1 MPLTPQDVHSKVF
14 GPTRFRRGYDEA
26 EVDAFLDEVE
36 TELLRLHR
44 EIDALRNQRGSD
56 GVAGASDALAEG
68 TQESSAGTTAGEAQ
82 AAAMSLSKDDDRR
95 ADDRRADDRGDLEQ
109 RVARTLVLAQRAAD
123 EALHDAETQ
132 AEQMRREAQAEVDRL
147 RAEAQEAAARE
158 RAQLEGE
165 RSSAQDDV
173 EQLRAFERE
182 YRTRLRAYLELQ
194 LRELDG
200 SGAAQVENR
209 PAPALPAD
217 AGAGA
222 RLAGPSGGGS
232 AAAGPSTPQH
242 PTPEHRTPEHPTP
255 EQPGEVSEAPTRAGQ
270 EHVGAYAGF
279 AVRPGT
285 AEYPAG
291 GVSDRAAGDEL
302 GHEPPRDGV

>member
-14 GPTRFRRGYDEA
+14 GPTRFRRGYDET

-44 EIDALRNQRGSD
+44 EIDALRNQLGSD
-56 GVAGASDALAEG
+56 GSGGAAGASEAVAEG
-68 TQESSAGTTAGEAQ
+68 TQDASAGTTAGEAQ
-82 AAAMSLSKDDDRR
+82 ASAMSLSKDDDRR
-95 ADDRRADDRGDLEQ
+95 ADDRRADDQGDLEQ

-200 SGAAQVENR
+200 SGSAQVENR

-217 AGAGA
+217 AGADPTPEGA
-222 RLAGPSGGGS
+222 SSGGS
-232 AAAGPSTPQH
+232 AATSPSAPQH
-242 PTPEHRTPEHPTP
+242 PTPE
-255 EQPGEVSEAPTRAGQ
+255 QLGAVGEAPTQVGQ

-279 AVRPGT
+279 AVGPGT
-285 AEYPAG
+285 ADYPAG
-291 GVSDRAAGDEL
+291 GVSGRAAGDEL
-302 GHEPPRDGV
+302 GHEPPRDGA

>member
-44 EIDALRNQRGSD
+44 EIDALRGQLGSGGD
-56 GVAGASDALAEG
+56 AGAVDAVAEG
-68 TQESSAGTTAGEAQ
+68 TQDASAMTTAGQAQ
-82 AAAMSLSKDDDRR
+82 AAATSLSK
-95 ADDRRADDRGDLEQ
+95 ADDRRADDQGDLEQ

-123 EALHDAETQ
+123 EALQDAETQ

-158 RAQLEGE
+158 RALLEGQ

-200 SGAAQVENR
+200 SGSAQVENR

-217 AGAGA
+217 AGAEPTPDGA
-222 RLAGPSGGGS
+222 ARGGS
-232 AAAGPSTPQH
+232 AATSPAA
-242 PTPEHRTPEHPTP
+242 P
-255 EQPGEVSEAPTRAGQ
+255 EQPGVAVEAPGQAEPAHAGP
-270 EHVGAYAGF
+270 YAGF
-279 AVRPGT
+279 TVGPGT
-285 AEYPAG
+285 ADYPAG